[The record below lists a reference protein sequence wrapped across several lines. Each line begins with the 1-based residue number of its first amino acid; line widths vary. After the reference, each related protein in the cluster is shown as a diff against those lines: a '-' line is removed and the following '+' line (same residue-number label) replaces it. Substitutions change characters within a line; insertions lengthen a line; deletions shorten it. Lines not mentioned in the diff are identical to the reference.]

1 MTSEGIQPTITR
13 MKVIDIAN
21 LKRKETPVYYRKEF
35 KGDAIIEI
43 MQEMFNTPVEFVVE
57 HKPVGGIDIRVTLT
71 EDIDYPIIPI
81 VSSIKTHI
89 KQMHE
94 RGSLP

>member
-1 MTSEGIQPTITR
+1 

-43 MQEMFNTPVEFVVE
+43 MQETFNTPVEFVVE
-57 HKPVGGIDIRVTLT
+57 HKPIGGIDIRVTLV

-81 VSSIKTHI
+81 VSSIKNHI
-89 KQMHE
+89 QQMHE